1 MIQLHYD
8 AIKKERRGVLQM
20 YDQNN
25 IPPIIIPPPQ
35 NDPMTLKA
43 ASDYR
48 AEQARKNFGSG
59 SVPGMLLWEIGYLL
73 SLPVRV
79 PVFLWGKLR
88 RKR

>member
-1 MIQLHYD
+1 
-8 AIKKERRGVLQM
+8 M

-43 ASDYR
+43 ESDYR
-48 AEQARKNFGSG
+48 AERARKNYQSG
-59 SVPGMLLWEIGYLL
+59 SALGMLLWELGFIL
-73 SLPVRV
+73 SLPVRA
-79 PVFLWGKLR
+79 PVFLWRKLR

>member
-1 MIQLHYD
+1 M
-8 AIKKERRGVLQM
+8 QM

-43 ASDYR
+43 ESDYR
-48 AEQARKNFGSG
+48 AERARKNYQSG
-59 SVPGMLLWEIGYLL
+59 SALGMLLWELGFIL
-73 SLPVRV
+73 SLPVRA

>member
-1 MIQLHYD
+1 
-8 AIKKERRGVLQM
+8 M

-43 ASDYR
+43 ESDYR
-48 AEQARKNFGSG
+48 AERARKNYQIGSAL
-59 SVPGMLLWEIGYLL
+59 GMLLWELGFIL
-73 SLPVRV
+73 SLPVRA
-79 PVFLWGKLR
+79 PVFLWRKLR

>member
-1 MIQLHYD
+1 
-8 AIKKERRGVLQM
+8 M
-20 YDQNN
+20 YESNNPNN

-43 ASDYR
+43 ASDYQ
-48 AEQARKNFGSG
+48 AERARKDFQRGSLLG
-59 SVPGMLLWEIGYLL
+59 GGVLGTLLWELGFIL

-88 RKR
+88 KR

>member
-1 MIQLHYD
+1 M
-8 AIKKERRGVLQM
+8 QM

-35 NDPMTLKA
+35 HDPATLKA
-43 ASDYR
+43 ESDYR
-48 AEQARKNFGSG
+48 AERARKNYQKASLLRGG
-59 SVPGMLLWEIGYLL
+59 VLGTLLWELGFIL
-73 SLPVRV
+73 SLPVRA